1 MKASKEVTLMQAEE
15 LLYAIVTVNFG
26 LDYDL

>member
-1 MKASKEVTLMQAEE
+1 MKAIKEVTLMQVQE